1 MELLISLSKP
11 ISAFTS
17 KDQAAFDKW
26 FGKSVVKDPQG
37 NPLVVYHG
45 TPGNFD
51 TFDKKRLGGGNDEY
65 GIGFYFTDSAEFARY
80 YTKGSGSTMPVYLK
94 ITKPIIFEKPPRM
107 TLTQATKIA
116 NGLTRPH
123 FNEFLAQNYDI
134 EYQGLASAKK
144 EYLEDFVGMD
154 VITAGHNLFQDIYAG
169 EPESWRFP
177 EVFAAATGR
186 DGIIAKRGE
195 HFFYVVFSPTQI
207 KSAIGNKGTFKPRT
221 ENILE

>member
-1 MELLISLSKP
+1 MKILVSLSKAL
-11 ISAFTS
+11 SAFTP

-37 NPLVVYHG
+37 NPLTVFHG
-45 TPGNFD
+45 TPGDFH
-51 TFDKKRLGGGNDEY
+51 TFDRKRLGLGNDEY
-65 GIGFYFTDSAEFARY
+65 GIGFYFTDNAEFARY
-80 YTKGSGSTMPVYLK
+80 YMGASGNTMPVYLK
-94 ITKPIIFEKPPRM
+94 IQKPIIYEKQPRL
-107 TLTQATKIA
+107 TYTQALKIA

-123 FNEFLAQNYDI
+123 FNSFLAENFDL
-134 EYQGLASAKK
+134 EYQGLANAKR
-144 EYLEDFVGMD
+144 EYLENFVGMD
-154 VITAGHNLFQDIYAG
+154 IIDAGNNLFQDIYKD
-169 EPESWRFP
+169 EPEAYRFP

-186 DGIIAKRGE
+186 DGIIAKKGQ